1 MIGVRIGGGLGNQM
15 FQYAAARALALR
27 HKTDVY
33 FDTSYSEQKG
43 QESRKYMLDVFNVV
57 RLKHIPPQDFTIVG
71 EFYERVFCPEVISSP
86 DQTFLIGLWQSEK
99 YFEDYADVIRSE
111 LTLKIPLSEKSRDW
125 VRKIQNDPIPV
136 SIHVRRGDY
145 LQSSWIDTFHHL
157 PLEYYDHAVR
167 ILKENFP
174 KMSLYIFSD
183 DLDWCRKVFNY
194 DVPTNFVD
202 VNDENHGYEDLEL
215 MKLCR
220 HHIIANSTFS
230 WWGAWLSE
238 GIYSSCINIA
248 SDKFFAMYD
257 DVKKRIPDRWIVLK
271 S

>member
-1 MIGVRIGGGLGNQM
+1 MIGVKIGGGLGNQM
-15 FQYAAARALALR
+15 FQYSAARALALR

-33 FDTSYSEQKG
+33 LDLSNFK
-43 QESRKYMLDVFNVV
+43 QEGSRKYMLDFFNAVY
-57 RLKHIPPQDFTIVG
+57 LKNVSQQDFTIVG
-71 EFYERVFCPEVISSP
+71 EFYERIFHPEVISSP
-86 DQTFLIGLWQSEK
+86 DQSFLIGLWQSEK
-99 YFEDYADVIRSE
+99 YFEDYSDQIRLE
-111 LTLKIPLSEKSRDW
+111 LTLKIPLSEKSRNW
-125 VRKIQNDPIPV
+125 ARKIQNDPVPV
-136 SIHVRRGDY
+136 SIHIRRGDY

-167 ILKENFP
+167 ILHENF
-174 KMSLYIFSD
+174 SNLTLYIFSD
-183 DLDWCRKVFNY
+183 DLDWCRKILRFS
-194 DVPTNFVD
+194 VPANFVD
-202 VNDENHGYEDLEL
+202 GSDEDHGYEDLEL